1 MGAAGVTQAA
11 TWARQRL
18 NLLWR
23 TRDRPGRDD
32 PALAGPTYLEMTMP
46 FSLRIASI
54 TVPIALMTFT
64 PGLALQ

>member
-11 TWARQRL
+11 TWARHA

-32 PALAGPTYLEMTMP
+32 PALAPTYLEMTMP